1 MRSITAVICLAVLV
15 SGPAYAACTKPV
27 IPVCAVEK
35 DAFASEAIFDQCRM
49 QMIAYKGGMEQHA
62 SCAKEAGSPQEEKSS
77 EQELQATLDA
87 FNRRARGE

>member
-1 MRSITAVICLAVLV
+1 
-15 SGPAYAACTKPV
+15 
-27 IPVCAVEK
+27 
-35 DAFASEAIFDQCRM
+35 
-49 QMIAYKGGMEQHA
+49 MIAYKGGMEQHA